1 MLNLRSLPRPL
12 LISALL
18 LVLSGCHSQPSS
30 VSPQQARISA
40 QQARAERDAQ
50 RAELE
55 TQREQLEAIPPPT
68 KSTFMTVHTYDSW
81 QNPVLTIQPSMVE
94 LHVLLADANT
104 TPIGVGGMF
113 RPVNARRQ
121 ELNLSMSALGDAISS
136 IPHSSWP
143 YGRVVAIEEA
153 NITPASAE
161 PAVRRN
167 MEVAISKLNAL
178 GIVVYD
184 LGSGKIQ

>member
-1 MLNLRSLPRPL
+1 MLNLRNLSTPL
-12 LISALL
+12 LIPALL
-18 LVLSGCHSQPSS
+18 LILSGCHSRPSP
-30 VSPQQARISA
+30 VSALKARTQLQTQIA
-40 QQARAERDAQ
+40 TQ
-50 RAELE
+50 LE
-55 TQREQLEAIPPPT
+55 TQREQLDQIPPPS

-81 QNPVLTIQPSMVE
+81 QNPVLTIQPSMLE

-121 ELNLSMSALGDAISS
+121 ELNISMSTLGDAMSS
-136 IPHSSWP
+136 IPSSSWP

-153 NITPASAE
+153 NKTPASAE

-167 MEVAISKLNAL
+167 MELAISKLNDL

>member
-1 MLNLRSLPRPL
+1 MSL
-12 LISALL
+12 A
-18 LVLSGCHSQPSS
+18 PS
-30 VSPQQARISA
+30 
-40 QQARAERDAQ
+40 QARAEQ

-55 TQREQLEAIPPPT
+55 TQREQLDRIPAPA
-68 KSTFMTVHTYDSW
+68 KSTFMTIHTFDSW
-81 QNPVLTIQPSMVE
+81 QNPVLTVQPSMLE

-121 ELNLSMSALGDAISS
+121 ELNISLNSLGDAITA
-136 IPHSSWP
+136 IPESSWP

-153 NITPASAE
+153 NKTPPSAE
-161 PAVRRN
+161 PVVRRN
-167 MEVAISKLNAL
+167 MEATISRLNDL

-184 LGSGKIQ
+184 LSSGKVQ

>member
-1 MLNLRSLPRPL
+1 MSNLRGLC
-12 LISALL
+12 LIPALL
-18 LVLSGCHSQPSS
+18 LVFSGCHSQPSQ
-30 VSPQQARISA
+30 VSA
-40 QQARAERDAQ
+40 QQARAQLANQ

-55 TQREQLEAIPPPT
+55 TQREQLDQIPPPT

-81 QNPVLTIQPSMVE
+81 QNPVLTIQPGMLE

-121 ELNLSMSALGDAISS
+121 ELNISIAALGDAISA

-143 YGRVVAIEEA
+143 YGRVVAIEQA
-153 NITPASAE
+153 NKTPASAE

-167 MEVAISKLNAL
+167 METIISKLNDL

-184 LGSGKIQ
+184 LSSGKIQ

>member
-1 MLNLRSLPRPL
+1 VLTPRKPSLAHL
-12 LISALL
+12 LPILL
-18 LVLSGCHSQPSS
+18 LFVGGCHTQPTST
-30 VSPQQARISA
+30 SA
-40 QQARAERDAQ
+40 AAKDDARAQLDTERE
-50 RAELE
+50 ELD
-55 TQREQLEAIPPPT
+55 QIPPPA
-68 KSTFMTVHTYDSW
+68 KSAFMAVHNYDSW
-81 QNPVLTIQPSMVE
+81 QNPVLTIQPSMLE

-121 ELNLSMSALGDAISS
+121 ELNITMATLGDAISA
-136 IPHSSWP
+136 IPHSAWP

-153 NITPASAE
+153 NKTPASAE

-167 MEVAISKLNAL
+167 MEVTISKLNDL

-184 LGSGKIQ
+184 LASGKVQ

>member
-1 MLNLRSLPRPL
+1 VSTFRNLPL
-12 LISALL
+12 LALALL
-18 LVLSGCHSQPSS
+18 LAGCHH
-30 VSPQQARISA
+30 QATPASA
-40 QQARAERDAQ
+40 QDARAQ
-50 RAELE
+50 LE
-55 TQREQLEAIPPPT
+55 TDREQLDQIPPPS
-68 KSTFMTVHTYDSW
+68 KSTFMTVHGYDSW
-81 QNPVLTIQPSMVE
+81 QNPVLTVQPSMLE

-121 ELNLSMSALGDAISS
+121 ELNISLSTLGDAITA
-136 IPHSSWP
+136 IPQTAWP

-153 NITPASAE
+153 NKTPPSAE

-167 MEVAISKLNAL
+167 MEVTISKLNDL

-184 LGSGKIQ
+184 LSTGKIQ

>member
-1 MLNLRSLPRPL
+1 MLNFRSLSKPL
-12 LISALL
+12 LIPGLL
-18 LVLSGCHSQPSS
+18 LVLSGCHTQPSP
-30 VSPQQARISA
+30 VSA
-40 QQARAERDAQ
+40 QQARAQLQQART
-50 RAELE
+50 ELE
-55 TQREQLEAIPPPT
+55 TQREQLDQIPPPT

-81 QNPVLTIQPSMVE
+81 QNPVLTIQPSMLE

-121 ELNLSMSALGDAISS
+121 ELNISMSTLGDAISS

-153 NITPASAE
+153 NKTPASAE

-167 MEVAISKLNAL
+167 MEVTISKLNDL

-184 LGSGKIQ
+184 LGTGKIQ

>member
-1 MLNLRSLPRPL
+1 ML
-12 LISALL
+12 
-18 LVLSGCHSQPSS
+18 
-30 VSPQQARISA
+30 
-40 QQARAERDAQ
+40 
-50 RAELE
+50 
-55 TQREQLEAIPPPT
+55 
-68 KSTFMTVHTYDSW
+68 
-81 QNPVLTIQPSMVE
+81 E

-121 ELNLSMSALGDAISS
+121 ELNISLSTLGDAISS

-153 NITPASAE
+153 NKTPPAAE

-167 MEVAISKLNAL
+167 MEVTISKLNDL

-184 LGSGKIQ
+184 LSSGKVQ

>member
-1 MLNLRSLPRPL
+1 VLNLRKLSLPFLP
-12 LISALL
+12 AFLL
-18 LVLSGCHSQPSS
+18 LLLSGCHTQPTS
-30 VSPQQARISA
+30 ASA
-40 QQARAERDAQ
+40 QDTRVQ
-50 RAELE
+50 LE
-55 TQREQLEAIPPPT
+55 TEREQLDQIPPPT
-68 KSTFMTVHTYDSW
+68 KSTFMTVHNYDSW
-81 QNPVLTIQPSMVE
+81 QNPVLTIQPSMLE

-121 ELNLSMSALGDAISS
+121 ELNISMSSLGDAITS
-136 IPHSSWP
+136 IPHSAWP

-153 NITPASAE
+153 NKTPHSAE

-167 MEVAISKLNAL
+167 MEITISKLNDL

-184 LGSGKIQ
+184 LGTGKVQ

>member
-1 MLNLRSLPRPL
+1 MLNPRTFVAASLLP
-12 LISALL
+12 ALL
-18 LVLSGCHSQPSS
+18 LVFTGCHGHTASLVSS
-30 VSPQQARISA
+30 PARA
-40 QQARAERDAQ
+40 QQT
-50 RAELE
+50 AELE
-55 TQREQLEAIPPPT
+55 TQREQLDRISAPT
-68 KSTFMTVHTYDSW
+68 KSTFMTIHSFDSW
-81 QNPVLTIQPSMVE
+81 QNPVLTVQPSMLE

-121 ELNLSMSALGDAISS
+121 ELNISLSTLGEAISA
-136 IPHSSWP
+136 IPESSWP

-153 NITPASAE
+153 NKTPPSAE

-167 MEVAISKLNAL
+167 MEGTISKLNDL

-184 LGSGKIQ
+184 LSSGKIQ

>member
-1 MLNLRSLPRPL
+1 MSNPRNLPILA
-12 LISALL
+12 ALL
-18 LVLSGCHSQPSS
+18 LLAGCHAPLAPSS
-30 VSPQQARISA
+30 APSSLQA
-40 QQARAERDAQ
+40 ARVQ
-50 RAELE
+50 LE
-55 TQREQLEAIPPPT
+55 TQREQLDQIPPPS
-68 KSTFMTVHTYDSW
+68 KSTFMTVHSYESW
-81 QNPVLTIQPSMVE
+81 QNPVLTVQPHMLE

-121 ELNLSMSALGDAISS
+121 ELNISSSSLPDALSS
-136 IPHSSWP
+136 IPHSAWP

-153 NITPASAE
+153 HKTPPAAE

-167 MEVAISKLNAL
+167 LEITISKLNDL

-184 LGSGKIQ
+184 LGTGKIQ

>member
-1 MLNLRSLPRPL
+1 VSTTRGLALSL
-12 LISALL
+12 LIPALIL
-18 LVLSGCHSQPSS
+18 GLSGCHSHP
-30 VSPQQARISA
+30 AAATA
-40 QQARAERDAQ
+40 QETRTQ
-50 RAELE
+50 LE
-55 TQREQLEAIPPPT
+55 TQLETEREQLDQIPPPS
-68 KSTFMTVHTYDSW
+68 KSTFMTVHTFDSW
-81 QNPVLTIQPSMVE
+81 QNPVLTIQPSMLE

-121 ELNLSMSALGDAISS
+121 VLNISMSSLGDAISS
-136 IPHSSWP
+136 IPHSAWP
-143 YGRVVAIEEA
+143 YGRVIAIEEA
-153 NITPASAE
+153 HQTPASAE

-167 MEVAISKLNAL
+167 MEQVISRLNDL

>member
-1 MLNLRSLPRPL
+1 VLNLRKLSDVFLLP
-12 LISALL
+12 ALL
-18 LVLSGCHSQPSS
+18 LVLSGCHVQSAP
-30 VSPQQARISA
+30 PSA
-40 QQARAERDAQ
+40 QQTRAQLKTERAQ
-50 RAELE
+50 LE
-55 TQREQLEAIPPPT
+55 TEREQLDQIPPPT
-68 KSTFMTVHTYDSW
+68 KSTFMVVHNFDSW
-81 QNPVLTIQPSMVE
+81 QNPVLTIQPSMLE

-113 RPVNARRQ
+113 RPINARRQ
-121 ELNLSMSALGDAISS
+121 ELNISMSTLGDAMSS

-153 NITPASAE
+153 NKTPRSAE

-167 MEVAISKLNAL
+167 MEVTISKLNDL

>member
-1 MLNLRSLPRPL
+1 VLNPRNFSLACLSP
-12 LISALL
+12 ALL
-18 LVLSGCHSQPSS
+18 LVLAGCHAASAPS
-30 VSPQQARISA
+30 AA
-40 QQARAERDAQ
+40 QNNRVQV
-50 RAELE
+50 E
-55 TQREQLEAIPPPT
+55 TEREQLDQIPPPT
-68 KSTFMTVHTYDSW
+68 KSTFMTVHSYDSW
-81 QNPVLTIQPSMVE
+81 QNPVLTIQPSMLE

-121 ELNLSMSALGDAISS
+121 ELNISMSTLGDAISS

-153 NITPASAE
+153 NKTPHSAE

-167 MEVAISKLNAL
+167 MEVTISKLNDL

-184 LGSGKIQ
+184 LSTGKVQ